1 VNAADLAD
9 LLRRKRLLIFDFDG
23 TIADSSALHSR
34 AFNETFARYGVTVDY
49 DRIAGLTTE
58 AAVERICDEA
68 GLSFSDQERAALVL
82 DKRRRARALVECGLE
97 PLEGSLEF
105 LGAVRGRFAIALC
118 TSASRP
124 TVEASLKALGIADCF
139 DSICT
144 AEDVSM
150 GKPAPEAFLRA
161 LAQHNAQPGDA
172 LVFEDADSGMAA
184 AAAAGVDAV
193 RIVGLDP
200 EGGEATWPIL
210 NDALGGVASR

>member
-1 VNAADLAD
+1 VNAAELAD

-23 TIADSSALHSR
+23 TIADSSPLHSQ
-34 AFNETFARYGVTVDY
+34 AFNEAFERYGIAVDY

-58 AAVERICDEA
+58 AAVEWICDEA
-68 GLSFSDQERAALVL
+68 GLSLNDEQKSALVL
-82 DKRRRARALVECGLE
+82 DKRRRARSLIENGLV

-105 LGAVRGRFAIALC
+105 LGAVRGRYALALC

-124 TVEASLKALGIADCF
+124 TVEASLKRLGIADWF
-139 DSICT
+139 DSVCT
-144 AEDVSM
+144 AEDVSV

-161 LAQHNAQPGDA
+161 LAQHDAQPGHA

-193 RIVGLDP
+193 RIVGRNP
-200 EGGEATWPIL
+200 QGGEATWPIL
-210 NDALGGVASR
+210 NDALGEVAAR